1 MRSSAHFPQCH
12 PDVVSTQFQSHLPS
26 RCNNLLLNA
35 FRYLCPLGLLGRCC
49 DHSVCRLQMFS
60 LFVPAPVMESQR
72 LFRKP
77 TCTHFVRG
85 DACQGAVARTSMG
98 KQEFADFFFFCTALW
113 MSVTVKSPPPPP
125 QLDRT
130 FTSVPPL
137 PGAQLKAKMN
147 VGHTGSWGAETV
159 GALLMCS
166 FTVGQS
172 FSTSEG

>member
-12 PDVVSTQFQSHLPS
+12 PDVVSTQFQAHLPS
-26 RCNNLLLNA
+26 PCNNLLLNA

-72 LFRKP
+72 LFGKP
-77 TCTHFVRG
+77 TCAHFVRG
-85 DACQGAVARTSMG
+85 GRVSGCGGTHVNGETGICRL
-98 KQEFADFFFFCTALW
+98 FFFCTALW

-147 VGHTGSWGAETV
+147 LGHTGSWGAETV
-159 GALLMCS
+159 GALLTCS

>member
-1 MRSSAHFPQCH
+1 M
-12 PDVVSTQFQSHLPS
+12 PS
-26 RCNNLLLNA
+26 RVIRQVL
-35 FRYLCPLGLLGRCC
+35 RSLCLSSPNVFCLCSCTSDGTAAALRKTDLRSFCSEGCVSGC
-49 DHSVCRLQMFS
+49 GGTHVNGETGICRL
-60 LFVPAPVMESQR
+60 
-72 LFRKP
+72 
-77 TCTHFVRG
+77 
-85 DACQGAVARTSMG
+85 
-98 KQEFADFFFFCTALW
+98 FFFCTALW
-113 MSVTVKSPPPPP
+113 ISVTVKSPPPPP

-172 FSTSEG
+172 FSTSEVRVDPLTSVFVLNAWDATVTLMLPHLGNTGNVWLWTYK